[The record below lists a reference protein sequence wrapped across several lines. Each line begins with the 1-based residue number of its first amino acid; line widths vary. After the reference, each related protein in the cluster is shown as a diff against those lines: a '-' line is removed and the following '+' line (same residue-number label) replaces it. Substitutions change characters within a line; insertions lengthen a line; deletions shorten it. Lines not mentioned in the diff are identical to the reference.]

1 MDYFVFL
8 VNIYSN
14 TAIGIIC
21 FSVYKMVTVLV
32 CGSRKSLKAR
42 YAVVVSNI
50 LAELRYHIKDY
61 LPNSAYPDIIPL
73 SIDFIH
79 GDCKNSADEF
89 ADEWC
94 ALNNVPVKSYPST
107 KGNYLKRN
115 IEMVKACD
123 IVLAFWDGFSY
134 GTAHTI
140 AQAVLHKKDIIVID
154 LDKKIKEVIL

>member
-1 MDYFVFL
+1 
-8 VNIYSN
+8 
-14 TAIGIIC
+14 
-21 FSVYKMVTVLV
+21 MVTVLV

-42 YAVVVSNI
+42 YAKVVSDM
-50 LAELRYHIKDY
+50 LSK
-61 LPNSAYPDIIPL
+61 LPNYIKV
-73 SIDFIH
+73 IH
-79 GDCKNSADEF
+79 GNCKNSADEF
-89 ADEWC
+89 ADEC
-94 ALNNVPVKSYPST
+94 CKLNNIPVKAYPST

-154 LDKKIKEVIL
+154 LDKKIKEVVL